1 MLGFYIRTVEVPAMV
16 VLGLWFVLQ
25 FLNAL
30 ISSGSGGGVAWH
42 AHIAGFLAGIFLIR
56 LFKRK
61 DVLFGG
67 GRGFRY
73 P

>member
-1 MLGFYIRTVEVPAMV
+1 MV
-16 VLGLWFVLQ
+16 VLGCWFVLQ

-30 ISSGSGGGVAWH
+30 IESGSRGGVAWY
-42 AHIAGFLAGIFLIR
+42 ANVAGFIAGIFLIG

-61 DVLFGG
+61 DVPFWG
-67 GRGFRY
+67 GRRSEY